1 MSTSFVHAPKYQ
13 SGGIGP
19 EEWMRQFWCTADFG
33 SGDVATQ
40 AVLFR
45 DFKSVFGRTGAY
57 MATPV
62 AIVDFRAAH
71 NAVIDPQFKHS
82 IARVENVCIPIG
94 TPNPKCNSATVV
106 LQQCAREWVT
116 GGKNTGNMSDENVL
130 TMYYS
135 ALQSL
140 VFAAGNAPTK
150 AEQTQWFYAIS
161 ALVRA
166 FTVLSAERP
175 AFQKV
180 TEAMVVT
187 PGVDDML
194 QKALAHVFHPQA
206 RWDRRV
212 KLEMLD
218 IMARRSVRHGEH
230 IVGMAP
236 GPFVV
241 FVLVP
246 LLRSVAASVGWSS
259 GSPAATQAEFNDK
272 ATELLHA
279 YVGASTSNSD
289 EMQIRTLVAL
299 TKVAGCELTAEQA
312 GAFLQFAR
320 STPDMSVLAPWS
332 DWGALPPHPTLTVDI
347 VAKRLDIGKKAG
359 VSVAAKLVPTS
370 PTTFNVYGYK
380 GVDWTGVQFH
390 TAGHYVVT
398 PHDLGIA
405 CAGHGNTRGQEL
417 VANWRITA
425 GDNILPFDVPGYSS
439 AGVQRMKVNGH
450 WSYVDSMPRP
460 LDSSKPF
467 TVGVETD
474 WIVIAQDG
482 KVIFRMRREGEPA
495 LLAFKHMWL
504 SVAYKSVPVATPALS
519 SPRVPATPKT
529 TPMLKPVGLY
539 AAVLRN
545 DPSTLDLP
553 PAALIAQLRDL
564 ASK

>member
-1 MSTSFVHAPKYQ
+1 MSTSFVHAPKYH

-19 EEWMRQFWCTADFG
+19 EEWTRRYWDNADFG
-33 SGDVATQ
+33 PGDVAKQ

-62 AIVDFRAAH
+62 TIVNFRDA
-71 NAVIDPQFKHS
+71 NMAVIDPQFKHS
-82 IARVENVCIPIG
+82 VARVGDVCVPLG
-94 TPNPKCNSATVV
+94 TPNPKCDSASVV

-140 VFAAGNAPTK
+140 VFTAGNATTK
-150 AEQTQWFYAIS
+150 EEQTQWFYAIS

-166 FTVLSAERP
+166 FSALSSERP

-218 IMARRSVRHGEH
+218 IMARRNMRHGEL

-246 LLRSVAASVGWSS
+246 LLRSVAASAGWSS
-259 GSPAATQAEFNDK
+259 GSPAATQVEFNEK
-272 ATELLHA
+272 ANELLHA

-299 TKVAGCELTAEQA
+299 TKVAGCELTEEHARD
-312 GAFLQFAR
+312 FLQFAR

-332 DWGALPPHPTLTVDI
+332 DWGALPPHPTLEMDVF
-347 VAKRLDIGKKAG
+347 AKRLDVGKKSG
-359 VSVAAKLVPTS
+359 VSVAAKLVPTG

-380 GVDWTGVQFH
+380 GIHWTGVQFQ
-390 TAGHYVVT
+390 TNGHYVVT

-405 CAGHGNTRGQEL
+405 CAGRGNTRGDEL
-417 VANWRITA
+417 VANWRITV
-425 GDNILPFDVPGYSS
+425 GDNILPHDVSGYSS
-439 AGVQRMKVNGH
+439 AGIEHVKTGTR
-450 WSYVDSMPRP
+450 WSYVEKMP
-460 LDSSKPF
+460 LDASKAF
-467 TVGVETD
+467 TVGVELT

-482 KVIFRMRREGEPA
+482 KVVFRMKREDLKPA
-495 LLAFKHMWL
+495 LLAFKNMWL
-504 SVAYKSVPVATPALS
+504 SVAYKPLPT
-519 SPRVPATPKT
+519 ATPKLPT
-529 TPMLKPVGLY
+529 TPKSTPVQKPSSAGSY
-539 AAVLRN
+539 AAALRA
-545 DPSTLDLP
+545 PTLDLP
-553 PAALIAQLRDL
+553 PAALIAQLRSL

>member
-1 MSTSFVHAPKYQ
+1 MSSSFVHAPKYQ

-19 EEWMRQFWCTADFG
+19 EEWARRFWDNADFG
-33 SGDVATQ
+33 PGDVAKQ

-45 DFKSVFGRTGAY
+45 DFKSVFGRAGAY

-62 AIVDFRAAH
+62 AIVDFR
-71 NAVIDPQFKHS
+71 NANLAIIDPQFKHS
-82 IARVENVCIPIG
+82 VARVGDVCVPLG
-94 TPNPKCNSATVV
+94 SPNPMCDSATVV

-140 VFAAGNAPTK
+140 VFTAGNAPTK

-218 IMARRSVRHGEH
+218 IMARRNMRHGTH

-246 LLRSVAASVGWSS
+246 LLRTVAASVGWSS

-272 ATELLHA
+272 ANELLHA

-289 EMQIRTLVAL
+289 EMQIHTLVAL
-299 TKVAGCELTAEQA
+299 TKVAGCELTDEQA
-312 GAFLQFAR
+312 REFLQFAR
-320 STPDMSVLAPWS
+320 STPDMSVAAPWS
-332 DWGALPPHPTLTVDI
+332 DWGALPPHPTLEIDVF
-347 VAKRLDIGKKAG
+347 AKRLDIGKKAG
-359 VSVAAKLVPTS
+359 VSVAAKFVPTS

-380 GVDWTGVQFH
+380 GIHWTGVQFQ
-390 TAGHYVVT
+390 TNGHYVVT

-405 CAGHGNTRGQEL
+405 CAGRGYTRGDEL
-417 VANWRITA
+417 VANWRITV
-425 GDNILPFDVPGYSS
+425 GDNILPYDVPGYSS
-439 AGVQRMKVNGH
+439 AGIEHVKTGNR
-450 WSYVDSMPRP
+450 WSYVEKMP
-460 LDSSKPF
+460 LDASKPF
-467 TVGVETD
+467 TVGVELT

-482 KVIFRMRREGEPA
+482 KVVFRMKREGLKPA
-495 LLAFKHMWL
+495 LLAFKNMWL
-504 SVAYKSVPVATPALS
+504 SVAYKPLPVATPKL
-519 SPRVPATPKT
+519 PTTPKS
-529 TPMLKPVGLY
+529 TPVQKPASSGSY
-539 AAVLRN
+539 AAALRA

-553 PAALIAQLRDL
+553 PAALIAQLRSL